1 LQTPRP
7 AGTALPNEFLVVE
20 TPVFVA
26 KVQAL
31 EYRSVY
37 DKARRYAYPQ
47 LRVNPFFGP
56 NIKKLKGEFAGIYRY
71 RIGEFRLFYTV
82 RKEQILVVVID
93 VARRKDAYR

>member
-1 LQTPRP
+1 MQTPRP
-7 AGTALPNEFLVVE
+7 AGTALPNEFLIVE

-47 LRVNPFFGP
+47 LRGNPFFGP

>member
-1 LQTPRP
+1 
-7 AGTALPNEFLVVE
+7 LPNEFLIVE

-56 NIKKLKGEFAGIYRY
+56 NIKKLKGEFGGIYRY
-71 RIGEFRLFYTV
+71 RIGKFRLFYTV

>member
-1 LQTPRP
+1 MQTPRP
-7 AGTALPNEFLVVE
+7 EGTALPNEFLIVE

-47 LRVNPFFGP
+47 LRVSPFFGP
-56 NIKKLKGEFAGIYRY
+56 NIKKLKG
-71 RIGEFRLFYTV
+71 
-82 RKEQILVVVID
+82 
-93 VARRKDAYR
+93 